1 MPPIAISHLT
11 VSQFT
16 LYATTRKGSKPD
28 FHNALKSEHATSFYG
43 QFLDKM
49 RQSYIPDRI
58 RDGAFGAMYVKRA
71 RLLASRQAVADPQ
84 AD

>member
-1 MPPIAISHLT
+1 MPEVLPHLT

-28 FHNALKSEHATSFYG
+28 FHNALKSEDATLFYG

-58 RDGAFGAMYVKRA
+58 RDGEFGAMYVKRA
-71 RLLASRQAVADPQ
+71 RLPASR
-84 AD
+84 